1 MSACK
6 VSDDQARPAEQM
18 QVISIHQNSF
28 TAESSRG
35 VRRCFTGAVF
45 AGGQEAGR
53 YTADTA
59 CVRTGSGQP
68 ACGKGKQRLFY
79 AEKHNSDYGYSRMWI
94 SFQFQRVRAS
104 DAGILPAQGCVGR
117 GTWCFTI
124 CERRTELDEN
134 DNANDKPGELPG

>member
-1 MSACK
+1 M
-6 VSDDQARPAEQM
+6 
-18 QVISIHQNSF
+18 ISIQSEQLYGRKLPGS
-28 TAESSRG
+28 AG
-35 VRRCFTGAVF
+35 VLPGVF

-79 AEKHNSDYGYSRMWI
+79 AEKHNSDYGYSRMRI
-94 SFQFQRVRAS
+94 SFQFQRGRAS